1 MPGNKIKDYNN
12 LVEIFKGNEAI
23 NIKRYHAIDIL
34 RTIAIIG
41 MIQVHVVEWLSGYTD
56 SKSPLYQL
64 SELLGSFPAAMFT
77 FLVGMSLFISIK
89 RQESEGVD
97 PQLLAERNL
106 RRGVAIF
113 FFGLLFLILVWM
125 PEEVFAWDIL
135 TFIGA
140 SLLIIF
146 PLRNLNSKIFLSAAL
161 FVVVVSPVIRMF
173 TDYHSY
179 WNKWGEYSTSFAMP
193 DVLMGFLANAYFP
206 LFPWIVFPLL
216 GYVIGRACFGEQEL
230 RLPGSLLPAGSILVI
245 ASLVMIYISSNV
257 NLPEA
262 VSLYIS
268 PFTFYPASTSFLLL
282 ATGIN
287 ILLFVLFY
295 RLFDLKRKELGK
307 NPFLVFCNR
316 YSRFALTA
324 YVVHHA
330 LFLWWLI
337 AYNYY
342 KGELFRWTLYGYIM
356 PTAQALLVVLT
367 FIVLFYLL
375 IIAWDKRGGRYSFEW
390 WLKRL
395 TG

>member
-1 MPGNKIKDYNN
+1 MLYKLSGLCFLI
-12 LVEIFKGNEAI
+12 KGNEAI
-23 NIKRYHAIDIL
+23 YIKRYHAIDIL

-41 MIQVHVVEWLSGYTD
+41 MIQVHVVEWLSGYID
-56 SKSPLYQL
+56 YKSPLYQL

-89 RQESEGVD
+89 RQEAEGVD
-97 PQLLAERNL
+97 PQLIADRNL

-113 FFGLLFLILVWM
+113 FFGLLFLIFVWM

-140 SLLIIF
+140 SLLIVF
-146 PLRNLNSKIFLSAAL
+146 QLRKLSSKVLLSIAL
-161 FVVVVSPVIRMF
+161 LVVAVSPVIRMLA
-173 TDYHSY
+173 DYHSH
-179 WNKWGEYSTSFAMP
+179 WNKWGEYTISFAMP
-193 DVLMGFLANAYFP
+193 DVLMGFFANAYFP

-230 RLPGSLLPAGSILVI
+230 RLPKILLPAGFILII
-245 ASLVMIYISSNV
+245 ASMIMIYISSMV

-262 VSLYIS
+262 VSWYIS

-282 ATGIN
+282 AMGIN
-287 ILLFVLFY
+287 ILFFVLFY
-295 RLFDLKRKELGK
+295 RLFDLKQKTLSDSR
-307 NPFLVFCNR
+307 FLIFCNR
-316 YSRFALTA
+316 YSRYALTA

-356 PTAQALLVVLT
+356 PTAYAMLVVLI
-367 FIVLFYLL
+367 FITLFYLL
-375 IIAWDKRGGRYSFEW
+375 IVAWDKSGGRYSFEW